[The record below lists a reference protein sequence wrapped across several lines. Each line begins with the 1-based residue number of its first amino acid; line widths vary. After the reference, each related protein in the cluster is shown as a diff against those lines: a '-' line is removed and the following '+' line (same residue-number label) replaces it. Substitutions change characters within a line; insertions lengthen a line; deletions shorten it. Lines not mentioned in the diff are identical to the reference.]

1 MKPNNEK
8 LAKIV
13 KKAISNTNKKEIER
27 LLKNLVDSI
36 HVTKTKVSDVLQFL
50 KDNGY
55 STEYYVDLFDK
66 LDNIYDDIVSQIENS
81 SNIPNKTQKEWDL
94 SKGFGK

>member
-1 MKPNNEK
+1 MRPNNEK
-8 LAKIV
+8 LAKVV
-13 KKAISNTNKKEIER
+13 KKAISNANKKEIER
-27 LLKNLVDSI
+27 LLTNLVDSI
-36 HVTKTKVSDVLQFL
+36 HISKTKVSDVLQFL

-55 STEYYVDLFDK
+55 STDYYIDLFNK
-66 LDNIYDDIVSQIENS
+66 LDDIYEDVFNQIENS